1 MLRII
6 KIINEIEWM
15 NNKVQL
21 EVEEDKERYY
31 IYRWDEFTSVSKK
44 EFKRMK
50 DKDVK
55 EWIEDEFVLYSK

>member
-1 MLRII
+1 MPRII
-6 KIINEIEWM
+6 KIVNDIERF
-15 NNKVQL
+15 NKIHL

-50 DKDVK
+50 DKEVK

>member
-1 MLRII
+1 M
-6 KIINEIEWM
+6 KIINNIERM
-15 NNKVQL
+15 NNNIHL
-21 EVEEDKERYY
+21 DIEEDKERYY

-55 EWIEDEFVLYSK
+55 EWIEDEFVLYNK

>member
-31 IYRWDEFTSVSKK
+31 VYRWDEFTSVSKK

-50 DKDVK
+50 DKEVK
-55 EWIEDEFVLYSK
+55 EWIEDEFVLY

>member
-31 IYRWDEFTSVSKK
+31 IYRGEEFTSVSKK

-50 DKDVK
+50 DKEVK

>member
-31 IYRWDEFTSVSKK
+31 VYRWDEFTSVSKK

-50 DKDVK
+50 DKEVK
-55 EWIEDEFVLYSK
+55 EWIEDEFVLFSK

>member
-6 KIINEIEWM
+6 KIVNDIEWF
-15 NNKVQL
+15 NKIQL

-31 IYRWDEFTSVSKK
+31 VYRWDEFTSVSKK

-50 DKDVK
+50 DKEVK

>member
-1 MLRII
+1 MLRLI
-6 KIINEIEWM
+6 KIINDIEWM
-15 NNKVQL
+15 NNKVHL

-31 IYRWDEFTSVSKK
+31 IYKWDEFTSVSKK
-44 EFKRMK
+44 EFRRMK

>member
-6 KIINEIEWM
+6 KIVNDIEWF
-15 NNKVQL
+15 NKIHL

-31 IYRWDEFTSVSKK
+31 IYRWEEFTSVSKK
-44 EFKRMK
+44 ELRKMK
-50 DKDVK
+50 DSEIK